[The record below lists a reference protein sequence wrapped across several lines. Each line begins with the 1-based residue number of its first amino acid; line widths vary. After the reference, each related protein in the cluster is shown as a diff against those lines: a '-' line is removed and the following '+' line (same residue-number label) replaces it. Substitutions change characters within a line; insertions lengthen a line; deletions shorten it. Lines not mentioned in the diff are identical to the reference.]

1 MTEPVAYLNK
11 YLDKSTNITR
21 YKPENQR
28 LLSSDP
34 LYTAEK
40 LHPRVKMTQAEFDEF
55 KQLWGSNDFW
65 SSAENDILSYPQY
78 EKLRNKIFF
87 NDTEVDVKNTNDFAI
102 IWANYNPER
111 PEETIEITPEK
122 KWFVQLAN
130 TKAQTRFLH
139 KFIISC
145 SLNYGTSKE
154 YAQPF
159 DTKEQADE
167 WTNPLTRY
175 KRKPKEQSKANPGT
189 ITERG
194 STKKP
199 RKAKQNHLKSRETKR
214 NTLI

>member
-28 LLSSDP
+28 LLSSKP
-34 LYTAEK
+34 LYTAEQ
-40 LHPRVKMTQAEFDEF
+40 LHPRMNMTQAEFDEF

-65 SSAENDILSYPQY
+65 SSAETDILSYQQY
-78 EKLRNKIFF
+78 KKLRNKIFF

-102 IWANYNPER
+102 IWAHFDPEH
-111 PEETIEITPEK
+111 PEETIEIIEEK

-130 TKAQTRFLH
+130 TKTQTRFLH
-139 KFIISC
+139 KFFIKC

-159 DTKEQADE
+159 DTKEEAE
-167 WTNPLTRY
+167 LWTNPLTEVVQL
-175 KRKPKEQSKANPGT
+175 PVEEQ
-189 ITERG
+189 
-194 STKKP
+194 
-199 RKAKQNHLKSRETKR
+199 L
-214 NTLI
+214 